1 MRWARP
7 QGHGADAQ
15 DVMATGSYPFILP
28 ADDADEHGFSRRANK
43 ARRENTRQNA
53 RMKKFFPSAKTTF

>member
-1 MRWARP
+1 
-7 QGHGADAQ
+7 
-15 DVMATGSYPFILP
+15 MATGSYPFILP